1 MSDCAQHRAWTQ
13 RSARERLASG
23 WQCTAARTNLTQLM
37 AGGLRRGASAWSEP
51 AGRAAAATGASR
63 TRPPSSP
70 GRTRPPPAPDQ
81 RPPAGPAPSPAPT
94 PCNGVDLSGPFG
106 SQRRLHQGIN
116 CAQHEGLRVGG
127 LPAGTSVAAGSA
139 AGGGQPRQTDTAR
152 CRTINCKVHLMLK
165 HLMLKHK
172 QGHQLAV
179 TPPKGCA
186 HLPKQPASGRR
197 GCFRGCLRPLRL
209 RRCGGGVNITVQL

>member
-1 MSDCAQHRAWTQ
+1 MHG
-13 RSARERLASG
+13 SAHKLDAVDG
-23 WQCTAARTNLTQLM
+23 
-37 AGGLRRGASAWSEP
+37 RGAAAWCIGMVRTCRKSGGGNRSQPDASSVVARAYPP
-51 AGRAAAATGASR
+51 AACTRPAAACR
-63 TRPPSSP
+63 
-70 GRTRPPPAPDQ
+70 
-81 RPPAGPAPSPAPT
+81 PSPPPT